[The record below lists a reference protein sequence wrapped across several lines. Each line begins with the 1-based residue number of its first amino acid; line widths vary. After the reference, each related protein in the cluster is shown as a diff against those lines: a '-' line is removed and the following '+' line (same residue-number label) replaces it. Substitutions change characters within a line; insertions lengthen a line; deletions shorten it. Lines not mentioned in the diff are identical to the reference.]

1 MKFKTILGALAVSSV
16 MASGSALATP
26 FTIDVNAFDTSPFPG
41 TDGVTGLIHQLGL
54 NWSAT
59 SVFTDD
65 NGVAGINAG
74 DSVLDTGFGSINSYL
89 DANAQALSGFEANE
103 GVGGSH
109 LLRFDYT
116 NLVGKVV
123 ATDGGNGIL
132 AKYTA
137 GQINVYYDNTPGAVP
152 NNDGLAMTLDVFNST
167 GTIGNL
173 ILFSKVSYVNPNTF
187 FFNGVTDWNDLTV
200 AITSRLDFNLD
211 PLPLTQI
218 GNTNQYTRTATLDGS
233 ASFNVPEPGV
243 LALMGLGLVGI
254 GFSRRNKKQA

>member
-26 FTIDVNAFDTSPFPG
+26 FTINVNAFDPTPIGGG
-41 TDGVTGLIHQLGL
+41 TDGVTGLIHELGL

-65 NGVAGINAG
+65 NGVAGINIG
-74 DSVLDTGFGSINSYL
+74 DSVLDTGFGSINTYL
-89 DANAQALSGFEANE
+89 GAGAQALTGREANE
-103 GVGGSH
+103 GVGVSH
-109 LLRFDYT
+109 LMTFDYN
-116 NLVGKVV
+116 NLVGTVA

-132 AKYTA
+132 ANYTS
-137 GQINVYYDNTPGAVP
+137 GRINVYYNDLDNPLVNGV
-152 NNDGLAMTLDVFNST
+152 AMTLDVFNST

-173 ILFSKVSYVNPNTF
+173 ILFSKVTYVNPNTF

-211 PLPLTQI
+211 PEPLTQI

>member
-26 FTIDVNAFDTSPFPG
+26 FTINVNAFDTTPFPG

-65 NGVAGINAG
+65 NGVAGINNG
-74 DSVLDTGFGSINSYL
+74 DSVLDTGFGAINTYL
-89 DANAQALSGFEANE
+89 DASAQPVAGGFEGNE

-109 LLRFDYT
+109 LLRFDYN
-116 NLVGKVV
+116 NLMGKVV

-132 AKYTA
+132 AKYTS
-137 GQINVYYDNTPGAVP
+137 GQINVYYDNDPANLAT
-152 NNDGLAMTLDVFNST
+152 DGLAMTLDVYNST

-173 ILFSKVSYVNPNTF
+173 ILFSKVTYVNPNTF

-211 PLPLTQI
+211 PEPLTQI
-218 GNTNQYTRTATLDGS
+218 GNTNQYTRTAKLDGS